1 MRNREHKERKGTAA
15 PQPPRQEGGR
25 HREAADYWDRI
36 ANDVA
41 SGYGAQ
47 RGPARGRGILNPDQE
62 PDDAR
67 RGDA

>member
-1 MRNREHKERKGTAA
+1 MKNNERSKGPRGSDRPKERPT
-15 PQPPRQEGGR
+15 GGR
-25 HREAADYWDRI
+25 APHSDYWDRI
-36 ANDVA
+36 ASDVA

-47 RGPARGRGILNPDQE
+47 QPRDRNILNPDQE